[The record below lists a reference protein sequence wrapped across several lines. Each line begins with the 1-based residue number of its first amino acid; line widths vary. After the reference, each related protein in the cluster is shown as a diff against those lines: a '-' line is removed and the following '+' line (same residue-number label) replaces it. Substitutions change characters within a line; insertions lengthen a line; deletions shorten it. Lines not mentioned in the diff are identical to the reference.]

1 MASRAGWLNPFL
13 VLFSVIAAIVI
24 VPFIFIAFL
33 FWAVEGSWDFEAGS
47 LRYWL
52 FMKGSR
58 AEQLGLVSP
67 AGRPVAYSVRLQEGN
82 FPGWTVIQYESSA
95 SPAAI
100 MDVYVKRC
108 EAMKL
113 KINVRETPD
122 DVKPPVAAARLVCE
136 IEPYLDAEFYAERKT
151 PDALSEVGLRVWGSD

>member
-1 MASRAGWLNPFL
+1 MASRPGWLNPLL
-13 VLFSVIAAIVI
+13 VLFSVLAAVVL
-24 VPFIFIAFL
+24 VPFALIAFL

-47 LRYWL
+47 FRYWL

-67 AGRPVAYSVRLQEGN
+67 AGKPVAYSVSLQEGN

-100 MDVYVKRC
+100 MDVYEQRC
-108 EAMKL
+108 RDMKL
-113 KINVRETPD
+113 KINKRETPQD
-122 DVKPPVAAARLVCE
+122 TGTPVVAEQLVCE
-136 IEPYLDAEFYAERKT
+136 IKPYLDAEFYAERKT
-151 PDALSEVGLRVWGSD
+151 QDALTEVSMRVWGSD